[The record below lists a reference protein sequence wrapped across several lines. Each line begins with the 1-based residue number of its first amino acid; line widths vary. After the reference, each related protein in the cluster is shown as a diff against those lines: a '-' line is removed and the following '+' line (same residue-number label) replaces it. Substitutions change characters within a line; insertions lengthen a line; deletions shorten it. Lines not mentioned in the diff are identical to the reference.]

1 MKYSELKKVVEVASL
16 ESARDGISSYFW
28 RTNGNLELTYPALI
42 LPDNNTTFKQLCK
55 LADAGLVEF
64 DGADELVIVL

>member
-1 MKYSELKKVVEVASL
+1 MKYSELKKAVEVASL
-16 ESARDGISSYFW
+16 ESARDGILSYFW

-42 LPDNNTTFKQLCK
+42 LPDNNATFNQLCK